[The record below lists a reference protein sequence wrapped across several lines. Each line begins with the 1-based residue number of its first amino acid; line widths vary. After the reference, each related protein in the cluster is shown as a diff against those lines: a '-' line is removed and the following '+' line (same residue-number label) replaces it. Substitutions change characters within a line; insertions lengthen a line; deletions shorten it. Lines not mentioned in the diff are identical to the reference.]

1 MIKIRS
7 IKWSCHCICNAGI
20 FLLLRS
26 YKQGMVEATGVTDGD
41 GPSEIQTATEQ
52 VLEIAEWQGVDAV
65 DGEEVDELL
74 SWTSGLNF
82 EE

>member
-1 MIKIRS
+1 MYAS
-7 IKWSCHCICNAGI
+7 VMLATSSCCI
-20 FLLLRS
+20 RS
-26 YKQGMVEATGVTDGD
+26 YKQGMVEVTGVAGVC
-41 GPSEIQTATEQ
+41 GPSEIQMATEQ

>member
-1 MIKIRS
+1 
-7 IKWSCHCICNAGI
+7 
-20 FLLLRS
+20 
-26 YKQGMVEATGVTDGD
+26 MVEATGVTDGD

>member
-1 MIKIRS
+1 
-7 IKWSCHCICNAGI
+7 
-20 FLLLRS
+20 
-26 YKQGMVEATGVTDGD
+26 MVEATGVASGD

-65 DGEEVDELL
+65 DGEEIDELL